1 MTNVPGSLIRFKSWP
16 LALKLTVV
24 FSVLMTTVIVS
35 IGAGSYLS
43 YRNSIREQIQ
53 EFVPQTLVQVNRHLD
68 TYISQMIS
76 ISQEILKSPYSELFE
91 SFERSWQEAGRKP
104 TIDNSLL
111 LNQAIQFVSR
121 GYDHNLLGI
130 IFYSNDGYAYIRNNN
145 GGGSWMERDYRKE
158 DWYEQGGGTSLF
170 ILGTRRELL
179 FEQELKPDKAPYGFT
194 MIQPIPDKSKS
205 GVSGILQI
213 TGDLESVSKILR
225 GMDMGTGSSVYVVD
239 DYGKIVYANDKEL
252 LGRKWNSANGIDLGV
267 QRGDMG
273 SQVIDIGGDSFLA
286 SFSQSA
292 NTGWTVISMIPM
304 QYLTKGIS
312 SVSAWT
318 IGMVI
323 IAVLVSA
330 LLALMIAYG
339 FTNPIRYLSKQ
350 LNKLDE
356 HNMRTIRRSERTDEV
371 GKLWNAYEGMVSR
384 IRVLIEEVL
393 KSKLLKQEA
402 EIRALRSQI
411 NPHFINNAME
421 SIRMTL
427 VRGRIEEAE
436 TAIVSLGDI
445 MRYQCMQ
452 TEELVTARQEIEM
465 VRNVLLIQNIRF
477 GDALQAEYRIDP
489 AVCEMLMPSFVI
501 QPLVENAIK
510 YGASPDD
517 GCIRIY
523 VDIRVEDGF
532 IVGKVV
538 DEGEGLD
545 SGELEQVIEQM
556 RNPRGGGRQIGLS
569 NIYERIKLIYNG
581 DGDLSINSAKGAG
594 TIVTFRMPAAPRGET
609 LRREADAG

>member
-1 MTNVPGSLIRFKSWP
+1 MKIRWGSLIRYKSWS
-16 LALKLTVV
+16 LAMKLAVV
-24 FSVLMTTVIVS
+24 FSVLMATVIVA

-53 EFVPQTLVQVNRHLD
+53 ALVPQTLVQVNRHLD

-91 SFERSWQEAGRKP
+91 AFEHSWQEAGRKP

-121 GYDHNLLGI
+121 GYDSNLLGL
-130 IFYSNDGYAYIRNNN
+130 IFYSNDGYAYIRDHN
-145 GGGSWMERDYRKE
+145 GGGSWTERDYRKE
-158 DWYEQGGGTSLF
+158 DWYGQDRGTSLF

-179 FEQELKPDKAPYGFT
+179 FEHDLKPDKAPYGFT
-194 MIQPIPDKSKS
+194 MMQPIPDKSQS

-213 TGDLESVSKILR
+213 TGDLESVSAILR
-225 GMDMGTGSSVYVVD
+225 GMDMGPGSGIYVVD
-239 DYGKIVYANDKEL
+239 DYGKIVYAHDKEL
-252 LGRKWNSANGIDLGV
+252 LGRKWNSAYGIDLGV
-267 QRGDMG
+267 WRGDTG
-273 SQVIDIGGDSFLA
+273 SQVIGIGEDSYLA
-286 SFSQSA
+286 SYSQSA
-292 NTGWTVISMIPM
+292 NTRWTVISMIPM
-304 QYLTKGIS
+304 QYLTQGIS
-312 SVSAWT
+312 TVSAWT
-318 IGMVI
+318 IGMII

-330 LLALMIAYG
+330 LFALMIAYG

-356 HNMRTIRRSERTDEV
+356 HNMRKIGRSERTDEV
-371 GKLWNAYEGMVSR
+371 GQLWNAYEGMVSR
-384 IRVLIEEVL
+384 IRVLVEEVL

-427 VRGRIEEAE
+427 VRGRIEQAE
-436 TAIVSLGDI
+436 TALVCLGDI
-445 MRYQCMQ
+445 MRYHCMQ

-477 GDALQAEYRIDP
+477 GDSLQAEYRIDP
-489 AVCEMLMPSFVI
+489 AVCDMLMPSFVI

-523 VDIRVEDGF
+523 VDIRVEDGYIF
-532 IVGKVV
+532 GKVV

-545 SGELEQVIEQM
+545 SAALEQVIEQM
-556 RNPRGGGRQIGLS
+556 SNPRGGGRQIGLS
-569 NIYERIKLIYNG
+569 NIYERIKLIYNSEG
-581 DGDLSINSAKGAG
+581 ELSIDSAKGAG
-594 TIVTFRMPAAPRGET
+594 TIVRFRIPAVPCGET
-609 LRREADAG
+609 LNREADAG